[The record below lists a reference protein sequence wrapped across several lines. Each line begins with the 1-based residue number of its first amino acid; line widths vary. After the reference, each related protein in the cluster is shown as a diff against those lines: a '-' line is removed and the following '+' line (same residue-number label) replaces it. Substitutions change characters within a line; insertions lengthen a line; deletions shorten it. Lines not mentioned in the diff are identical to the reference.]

1 LSNDDH
7 SSDPAQEFHQPY
19 YKLGR
24 VRERII
30 VATTD
35 ESLIAAKAG
44 RLGWVIG
51 EDEFMERG
59 EGFAVK
65 CEVLNLDLCAGG
77 V

>member
-1 LSNDDH
+1 M
-7 SSDPAQEFHQPY
+7 
-19 YKLGR
+19 
-24 VRERII
+24 RERII